1 MMGGATRADRALG
14 AVAAAVLV
22 TAAIFSV
29 PAWGRL
35 TGTSVFVIVAFLV
48 AIAVGES
55 LRVSLLDVRETPP
68 IAMAASLA
76 FAMTTE
82 APKDHRAVFGAA
94 VVTLVT
100 AAGMAVGAAALAVA
114 RRRPVS
120 LTSLAIGLI
129 GTSLVAVLFREVPI
143 FEGMTAL
150 DKQFEWARTR
160 WITALCMLAA
170 SALGLVL
177 QLALLAAVRASHEH
191 APLGRALV
199 DEASALAP
207 LYSALSAT
215 AALVALA
222 ELPLGIVA
230 IPLFLLPLLLL
241 QFALRRHSV
250 IRATFRQTVRSLARL
265 TELGGYTAAGHSR
278 RVAALCVAIGRD
290 VGLSEREV
298 LELEYA
304 ALLHDIGQVSLTEP
318 IPRGATVL
326 VAPGDQRRIALD
338 GARIVRQTGE
348 LDNVAR
354 IMETQAIRYRQ
365 VRELGQ
371 DLPMAS
377 RIIKVANAFDDLA
390 EGASEGPRAAA
401 AIERIQLGLGYEYDP
416 AVVDALARALERG
429 VANA

>member
-1 MMGGATRADRALG
+1 MMRGATRADWTLT
-14 AVAAAVLV
+14 AVAAAVLIS
-22 TAAIFSV
+22 AAILSV
-29 PAWGRL
+29 PGWGKL
-35 TGTSVFVIVAFLV
+35 TGSSIVVILAFLA
-48 AIAVGES
+48 AIGVGES

-76 FAMTTE
+76 FAMTIE
-82 APKDHRAVFGAA
+82 APKEETAVFGAA
-94 VVTLVT
+94 IVTVVT
-100 AAGMAVGAAALAVA
+100 AAGMVLGAAALIVL
-114 RRRPVS
+114 RRRAIS
-120 LTSLAIGLI
+120 LTSLAVGLI
-129 GTSLVAVLFREVPI
+129 GTSFVAVLFREVPVFDGLTA
-143 FEGMTAL
+143 FE
-150 DKQFEWARTR
+150 KQFQWEDR

-170 SALGLVL
+170 AVLGLAL
-177 QLALLAAVRASHEH
+177 QLTLLAIVRASHEH

-215 AALVALA
+215 SALIALA

-230 IPLFLLPLLLL
+230 IPLFLMPLLLL
-241 QFALRRHSV
+241 QFALRRHSL
-250 IRATFRQTVRSLARL
+250 IRATYRQTVRSLSRL
-265 TELGGYTAAGHSR
+265 TELGGYTPPGHSH

-354 IMETQAIRYRQ
+354 IMETQAVRYRQ
-365 VRELGQ
+365 VRELGE
-371 DLPMAS
+371 DLPLAS
-377 RIIKVANAFDDLA
+377 RILKVVNAFDDLS
-390 EGASEGPRAAA
+390 GGVSEGPHAAA

-416 AVVDALARALERG
+416 HVVDALARALERG
-429 VANA
+429 VASS